1 MVRSSSSC
9 VLCGSVLVVRPA
21 VIHNVIPAA
30 ENVVSLPLGSTSE
43 KMGMEVGLAPGEGQ
57 GTGVGSQMVEGPFS
71 ALSKPMFATKAT
83 KGLFALLLDL

>member
-1 MVRSSSSC
+1 MVRSSSFC

-57 GTGVGSQMVEGPFS
+57 GTGVGSPNGGRSV
-71 ALSKPMFATKAT
+71 LSSIEA
-83 KGLFALLLDL
+83 DVCN